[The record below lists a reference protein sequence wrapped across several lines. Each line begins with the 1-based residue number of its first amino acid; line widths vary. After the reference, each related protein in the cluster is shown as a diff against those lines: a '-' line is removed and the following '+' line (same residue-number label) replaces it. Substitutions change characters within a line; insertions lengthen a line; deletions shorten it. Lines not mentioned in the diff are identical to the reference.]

1 VKKNKNVYLA
11 QPWGGLGDNFVF
23 SNLPR
28 LYSEKNINF
37 SLSFLNH
44 ERNRQIKNIVW
55 KNNPYIKNSYSFNYP
70 NIGSRKLNT
79 VKIEKENF
87 NVVQKI
93 NIFHGF
99 EPGDG
104 YPEIYLNHEPDI
116 ILKYEKVADLNA
128 YSMFNTQEMIY
139 DNNKIKNL
147 KYKLNNEG
155 VVFLEFP
162 KLYKN
167 DESFKNTINSKNIN
181 DLVKVLLSTE
191 TFYCLNS
198 GSHCLAAILKNKFGY
213 PKNIIS
219 YLPNLSSN
227 NLYDFGHVYENVKY
241 SNIGGIKNENAH
253 LPRKIKIYQGL
264 IKKYFTG

>member
-1 VKKNKNVYLA
+1 
-11 QPWGGLGDNFVF
+11 
-23 SNLPR
+23 
-28 LYSEKNINF
+28 
-37 SLSFLNH
+37 
-44 ERNRQIKNIVW
+44 
-55 KNNPYIKNSYSFNYP
+55 
-70 NIGSRKLNT
+70 
-79 VKIEKENF
+79 
-87 NVVQKI
+87 
-93 NIFHGF
+93 
-99 EPGDG
+99 
-104 YPEIYLNHEPDI
+104 
-116 ILKYEKVADLNA
+116 
-128 YSMFNTQEMIY
+128 MFNTQEMIY